1 MHTLHTVEEQISFVT
16 VTVTQ
21 LHVELIPTICAK
33 NCRQFE
39 QNGSQ
44 ADSASYCQLLPATA
58 GCCQLLSA
66 AAQLDPKLQRPSFN
80 IQTLTI

>member
-33 NCRQFE
+33 NCKNVGQAIVRQTWRPAVAFE
-39 QNGSQ
+39 KHKTGV
-44 ADSASYCQLLPATA
+44 LGTV
-58 GCCQLLSA
+58 
-66 AAQLDPKLQRPSFN
+66 R
-80 IQTLTI
+80 